1 MSRAKERERKDAPKE
16 PRNRKEKPF
25 NASEEDYRLLAS
37 NFPNGIVVVL
47 DRDLRILL
55 LEGEEVSR
63 LGLPAKELIGT
74 NLKDILSEDARATMV
89 SNYAK
94 VLKGEKVELD
104 IPFQGSLLH
113 AHVIPLKEQGQV
125 WKALVVGTDVTQQR
139 AQEEAL
145 RTSEERLRSV
155 FDHALLGIYRTTPEG
170 RIIMANPALIKLLGF
185 SSFEELSRRNLNV
198 EGFDTNTPRQ
208 VFLDRI
214 DKQGAVHGM
223 ESTWMRA
230 DGKLIYIQDSATA
243 IKDANGRT
251 LYYEGTIVDVTE
263 TNAYRNQIEQLNQS
277 LRVVNSILRH
287 DIMNDLTVAIGSV
300 DLYRRKGDA
309 KLLDMAEGSMRK
321 CSRLIRKMKELESII
336 SNNALKTMS
345 ARDVIREVLGN
356 YSSHSVDF
364 QVEGDGLIL
373 ADEAVV
379 PALDNVI
386 SNAVV
391 HGRSDK
397 VEVKVASS
405 EDKRWCEVRVCDHG
419 KGVPD
424 EIKELIFHEGFR
436 YGDTGNTGLGLY
448 IVKKTMERYGGQV
461 RVEDLRPSGAAFILR
476 FRSPVGGQ
484 FVGRSLPA

>member
-1 MSRAKERERKDAPKE
+1 
-16 PRNRKEKPF
+16 
-25 NASEEDYRLLAS
+25 
-37 NFPNGIVVVL
+37 
-47 DRDLRILL
+47 
-55 LEGEEVSR
+55 
-63 LGLPAKELIGT
+63 
-74 NLKDILSEDARATMV
+74 
-89 SNYAK
+89 
-94 VLKGEKVELD
+94 
-104 IPFQGSLLH
+104 
-113 AHVIPLKEQGQV
+113 
-125 WKALVVGTDVTQQR
+125 
-139 AQEEAL
+139 
-145 RTSEERLRSV
+145 
-155 FDHALLGIYRTTPEG
+155 
-170 RIIMANPALIKLLGF
+170 
-185 SSFEELSRRNLNV
+185 
-198 EGFDTNTPRQ
+198 
-208 VFLDRI
+208 
-214 DKQGAVHGM
+214 
-223 ESTWMRA
+223 MRA

-300 DLYRRKGDA
+300 DLYRRKSDA

-336 SNNALKTMS
+336 SNNALKMMS

-397 VEVKVASS
+397 VEVQVASS

-461 RVEDLRPSGAAFILR
+461 RVEDLRPSGAAFVLR
-476 FRSPVGGQ
+476 FQSPVGGQ